1 MTESPD
7 YLAWERQLWEAGYAA
22 IAGVDE
28 VGRGA
33 LAGPLVSAAVI
44 LPLQHEGVIDAEPV
58 WATIRDSKVLSARKR
73 TSIASAIHD
82 SGALISIAAVTC
94 EEIDAMGITAANR
107 TAMERA
113 VLGLE
118 VQADMLLID
127 ALTIDLDTAQIGII
141 DGDAQSLSIAAASIV
156 AKVYR
161 DALMVELASEWP
173 AYGFERHKGYGTIR
187 HVEALRT
194 GGPCPHHRRSF
205 APVRNAIR

>member
-1 MTESPD
+1 MTEATD
-7 YLAWERQLWEAGYAA
+7 YLAWERQLWEAGYTA

-44 LPLQHEGVIDAEPV
+44 LPLQHDGVMEAEPV
-58 WATIRDSKVLSARKR
+58 WAAIRDSKVLSARKR
-73 TSIASAIHD
+73 TSLATAIHD
-82 SGALISIAAVTC
+82 SGALISIASVSC
-94 EEIDAMGITAANR
+94 EEIDVLGITAANR

-113 VLGLE
+113 VLGLD
-118 VQADMLLID
+118 VSPDMLLID
-127 ALTIDLDTAQIGII
+127 ALTIDLDTAQIGVI

-161 DALMVELASEWP
+161 DALMVELANDWP
-173 AYGFERHKGYGTIR
+173 AYGFDRHKGYGTVK
-187 HVEALRT
+187 HVEALRQD
-194 GGPCPHHRRSF
+194 GPCPHHRRSF